1 MLSLDSV
8 QFPACGKNGKE
19 KDQYDIENSYMAN
32 PCMVLSAIDHVHS
45 KSPFETT
52 SKSLT
57 LRSIRK
63 NAFSNN
69 KSETIASTVEGFLQ
83 CLAVK
88 GILERDA
95 QFIYSLYYLLPSYFF
110 IDLLDTYFQHFHGE
124 NVMKK
129 KQTSEAIKC
138 NNLQCTVCTCTVL

>member
-1 MLSLDSV
+1 MHCSKCGWKSFHMLSLDSV
-8 QFPACGKNGKE
+8 QFPACGKTGKE
-19 KDQYDIENSYMAN
+19 KDQYDIENSYMTN

-52 SKSLT
+52 SQSLT

-83 CLAVK
+83 SLTVK

-95 QFIYSLYYLLPSYFF
+95 QFIYSLYYLLPSLFF
-110 IDLLDTYFQHFHGE
+110 HRFVRYIFSTFSWRKCDE
-124 NVMKK
+124 KK
-129 KQTSEAIKC
+129 ANFRS
-138 NNLQCTVCTCTVL
+138 N